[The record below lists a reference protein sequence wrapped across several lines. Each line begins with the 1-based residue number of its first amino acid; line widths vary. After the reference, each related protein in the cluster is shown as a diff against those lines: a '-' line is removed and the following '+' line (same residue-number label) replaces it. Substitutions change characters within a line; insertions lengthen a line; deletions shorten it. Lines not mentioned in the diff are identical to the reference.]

1 MQAATAKKSLF
12 HWLATFFWMAIGSLI
27 YAVAIKILLPP
38 FQLIDGGIVG
48 ISMICAY
55 LFGEQL
61 LPIFLVILNLP
72 FVILAYRQI
81 GRTFVLLMLLALGM
95 LSLFCYFLSNAPP
108 FDGDVLEVIVFG
120 GLFLGMGVG
129 MVIRMGGAF
138 DGTEILAILV
148 NRKYGFTVGQ
158 VVFFLNI
165 FIFAAAGIAYHDWHS
180 ALRSFMTYIVAYK
193 IMDAVIVGLDE
204 MKSVTIISEDPR
216 HLADLLIHQ
225 LGLGVT
231 IMYGR
236 GGYSGAE
243 QEIIYVIVER
253 LQLAELKSLVHQEE
267 PGAFLAIENLH
278 EVVAGK
284 QGVHATRKTKVPK
297 KKKA

>member
-1 MQAATAKKSLF
+1 MQGATAKKSIF
-12 HWLATFFWMAIGSLI
+12 HWLSTFFWMAIGSLI

-55 LFGEQL
+55 IFGSKTL
-61 LPIFLVILNLP
+61 SFFLVVLNLP
-72 FVILAYRQI
+72 FIVLAYRQI
-81 GRTFVLLMLLALGM
+81 GRTFVLLMVLALAM
-95 LSLFCYFLSNAPP
+95 LSFFCWLLGNAPP
-108 FDGDVLEVIVFG
+108 FEGDVLEVIVFG
-120 GLFLGMGVG
+120 GLFLGIGVG
-129 MVIRMGGAF
+129 LVIRMGGAF

-158 VVFFLNI
+158 VVFFFNI
-165 FIFAAAGIAYHDWHS
+165 FIFAAAGIVYQDWHS

-193 IMDAVIVGLDE
+193 IMDAVIVGLEE
-204 MKSVTIISEDPR
+204 MKSVTIISEEPR
-216 HLADLLIHQ
+216 RLADLLIHE

-243 QEIIYVIVER
+243 QEIIYVIAER
-253 LQLAELKSLVHQEE
+253 LQLAELKNLVHRED
-267 PGAFLAIENLH
+267 PNAFLAIENLH
-278 EVVAGK
+278 EVVSGR
-284 QGVHATRKTKVPK
+284 QGVHATRKSK
-297 KKKA
+297 KRQELS